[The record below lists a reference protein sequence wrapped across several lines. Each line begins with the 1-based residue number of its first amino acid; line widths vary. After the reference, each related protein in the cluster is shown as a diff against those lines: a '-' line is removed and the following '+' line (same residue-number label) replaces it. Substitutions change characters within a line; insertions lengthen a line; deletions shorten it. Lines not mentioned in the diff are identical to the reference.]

1 MLVLPLPPCC
11 TRAGRVPTLL
21 SSHVRAGESSW
32 GRAGPIARRE
42 QRLLLDRVPPAVAP
56 GIAAQQS
63 PGGQHQPTEYA
74 ELANRLEGVGR
85 ASRLVLAAARQAGR
99 DPAAVGPNGRAD
111 GAARPATRRRR
122 PRPLRRQAR

>member
-1 MLVLPLPPCC
+1 MLVRRLPPSC

-32 GRAGPIARRE
+32 SRAGPTARRE

-63 PGGQHQPTEYA
+63 PGGQHQPSEYA
-74 ELANRLEGVGR
+74 ELANRLDGVGGAR
-85 ASRLVLAAARQAGR
+85 RLVLAAARKAGR
-99 DPAAVGPNGRAD
+99 DPAAVGPNGHAD
-111 GAARPATRRRR
+111 GAARPANHRRWS
-122 PRPLRRQAR
+122 